1 MSIPAEVDELF
12 RACGPVDVTHRGP
25 GSIMLR
31 CAGLEL
37 RFVHSV
43 DGWEFDEVVGRAMVH
58 IEQMSDASYWLG
70 LTTDEGD
77 VNLSIGS
84 VSGRARVSM
93 TGWLDA

>member
-1 MSIPAEVDELF
+1 MSVPAEIDRLF
-12 RACGPVDVTHRGP
+12 HADGPVDVTHRGP
-25 GSIMLR
+25 GSIVLR

-37 RFVHSV
+37 RFVRSV

-58 IEQMSDASYWLG
+58 IEQMSDVSYWLG
-70 LTTDEGD
+70 LTTDEGE
-77 VNLSIGS
+77 VHLAIGS